1 MATGT
6 PTVEQVRAVLQSVE
20 DRGGKDVLETG
31 VVQNLSVGADEV
43 RMELVFD
50 AAYGMSDRAAIEKSI
65 RTAIKIGGWQGKVTL
80 LSIQKAEPV
89 KSTSAGGESG
99 AGLVGLGARK
109 GPQGPPASAQAGG
122 GHDHGGHS
130 HGPQRPGAAS
140 GKKEIPGVRNVVAVA
155 SGKGGVGKS
164 TVASNLAVALARLGH
179 KVGLL
184 DNDVYGP
191 SLPILFAIHEQPKVS
206 EGRKLIPIEKYGVK
220 LMSLGFLLDEGAP
233 AIWRGPIVMQV
244 TDQLFYDTD
253 WGDLDYLVLDLPPG
267 TGDVQLTLAQKVPL
281 TGAVIVSTPQDIS
294 LADAER
300 GLRMFNRVDVPV
312 FGIVENMSYFVCT
325 KCSERH
331 EIFSHG
337 GAKEKAKELGV
348 DFLAEIPIDLATRA
362 GGDLGKPMIVSHP
375 DSPVAKEFFKLAT
388 AVVERCEKTSK
399 TSMAARLK
407 AGLLKIV
414 Q

>member
-1 MATGT
+1 MATDNLT
-6 PTVEQVRAVLQSVE
+6 ADQIRSVLANVE
-20 DRGGKDVLETG
+20 DRAGKDVLATG
-31 VVQNLSVGADEV
+31 VAQNISVTADEV
-43 RMELVFD
+43 RMDLVFD
-50 AAYGMSDRAAIEKSI
+50 AAYGMGDKSAIDKSI
-65 RTAIKIGGWQGKVTL
+65 RTALKMSGFAGKVTL
-80 LSIQKAEPV
+80 QQIQKAEPV
-89 KSTSAGGESG
+89 KSTSTGQESG

-109 GPQGPPASAQAGG
+109 GPQGPPAAGPAP
-122 GHDHGGHS
+122 HS
-130 HGPQRPGAAS
+130 HGGGGAPGQQRSGAAQ
-140 GKKEIPGVRNVVAVA
+140 GKKEIPGVKYVVAVA

-164 TVASNLAVALARLGH
+164 TVASNLAIAMSKLGH

-206 EGRKLIPIEKYGVK
+206 ETRKLIPIEKYGIK

-253 WGDLDYLVLDLPPG
+253 WGELDYLILDLPPG

-312 FGIVENMSYFVCT
+312 FGIVENMSWFECT
-325 KCSERH
+325 KCHERH

-337 GAKEKAKELGV
+337 GAKQKAKELEV
-348 DFLAEIPIDLATRA
+348 DFLAEIPIDMATRA
-362 GGDLGKPMIVSHP
+362 GGDLGKPVVVSHP
-375 DSPVAKEFFKLAT
+375 DSVVSKEFFKLAH
-388 AVVERCEKTSK
+388 AVVERCEKTGK
-399 TSMAARLK
+399 QSMAQRLK